1 MDDETIRE
9 DIEAEAEA
17 LVQEME
23 AEIDGPSNAEELETD
38 KTERL
43 DNGLRGRLK
52 SDQDS
57 GSSYQAPPDI
67 VPWDE
72 ESPVTNEASYDKEV
86 DVGSV
91 EITNSTS
98 IGFPK
103 DRDEKY
109 ERLERRQYQT
119 NDEHSSRMSDLDKK
133 RITQALCGH
142 LDLTSYQQGLV
153 IRQMM
158 ELDLTR
164 FGSQKRIEN
173 VALAVIREVVED
185 DRQPDINPDQL
196 GELGA
201 KELEQLN
208 ESWERMSAD
217 EKYNALLEEFELDL
231 NDIQRITKVLREH

>member
-1 MDDETIRE
+1 MDDETIEE

-23 AEIDGPSNAEELETD
+23 AEIDGSFDTEELEAD
-38 KTERL
+38 RTEGS
-43 DNGLRGRLK
+43 DNDLSGRLK

-57 GSSYQAPPDI
+57 GPSHQAPPSI

-72 ESPVTNEASYDKEV
+72 QPPVTNEASYEKEV
-86 DVGSV
+86 DISSV
-91 EITNSTS
+91 EIANSTS
-98 IGFPK
+98 VGFPK

-109 ERLERRQYQT
+109 ERLERRLYQT
-119 NDEHSSRMSDLDKK
+119 DDEHSSRMSELDKK

-142 LDLTSYQQGLV
+142 LDLTSYQQDLITG
-153 IRQMM
+153 RMA

-173 VALAVIREVVED
+173 VALAVIREVVEA
-185 DRQPDINPDQL
+185 DRRPDIHPEQL
-196 GELGA
+196 GELSEE
-201 KELEQLN
+201 ELERIN

-217 EKYNALLEEFELDL
+217 EKYNALLEEFGLDL